1 MAEYSSNSHK
11 MRDSDGTEQIPEKKV
26 GPVIS
31 GTATTQ
37 KKNGFSKFANSI
49 IAEDVHSVGS
59 YILSDVLIP
68 SFKKAIQDIVTN
80 GIDMLL
86 YGKVSGNRSGSN
98 ISRISY
104 GSYYSGSRLSEPSN
118 KPERSSVFD
127 YDNIVFGNRGDAEA
141 VLSAMDD
148 IMDRYGFVSVGDF
161 YDLADVPNNNYT
173 VEKYGWKDIRSTQ
186 VIRARDGYI
195 IKLPRAIPIN

>member
-1 MAEYSSNSHK
+1 
-11 MRDSDGTEQIPEKKV
+11 
-26 GPVIS
+26 
-31 GTATTQ
+31 
-37 KKNGFSKFANSI
+37 
-49 IAEDVHSVGS
+49 
-59 YILSDVLIP
+59 LSDVLIP

-98 ISRISY
+98 VSRISY

-173 VEKYGWKDIRSTQ
+173 VEKYGWKDIRSAQ
-186 VIRARDGYI
+186 VIRARDGYV

>member
-11 MRDSDGTEQIPEKKV
+11 LRETDGSEQIPEKKI

-37 KKNGFSKFANSI
+37 KKSRLSKFTESI

-86 YGKVSGNRSGSN
+86 YGKVTNRSSN
-98 ISRISY
+98 MNVSRISY
-104 GSYYSGSRLSEPSN
+104 GNYYSGSKLAEPS
-118 KPERSSVFD
+118 KPAQTSVFD

-141 VLSAMDD
+141 VLTAMDD
-148 IMDRYGFVSVGDF
+148 IMDRFGVVSVGDF
-161 YDLADVPNNNYT
+161 YDLADVPNPNYT
-173 VEKYGWKDIRSTQ
+173 VNKYGWTNIRSAQ
-186 VIRARDGYI
+186 VMRVRDGYI
-195 IKLPRAIPIN
+195 IKLPRAVPIN

>member
-11 MRDSDGTEQIPEKKV
+11 SRDGNGTEQAPEKKV

-31 GTATTQ
+31 GSATTQ
-37 KKNGFSKFANSI
+37 KKSGFSKFANSI

-86 YGKVSGNRSGSN
+86 YGKVSGNRGGSN
-98 ISRISY
+98 VSRVSY
-104 GSYYSGSRLSEPSN
+104 GSYYSGSRLSEPS

-127 YDNIVFGNRGDAEA
+127 YDNIVFGNRGDAET
-141 VLSAMDD
+141 VLTAMDD
-148 IMDRYGFVSVGDF
+148 IMDKYGFVTVGDF
-161 YDLADVPNNNYT
+161 YDLADVPNQSYT
-173 VEKYGWKDIRSTQ
+173 VNSYGWKDIRNAQ
-186 VIRARDGYI
+186 VMRSRDGYV